1 MNRYFSRSQLGI
13 AIAMISAITVTP
25 TQAASDVEVAELK
38 AELKAMQDR
47 YQIQQNA
54 LMVLEQRLRQVE
66 ARSPA
71 SYSQGGQLASN
82 QPRYGSALKST
93 EEAPQSVENLYNEAS
108 GFFGGG
114 SFSIEPGI
122 TYSRADTRQL
132 YLNGFLALDSIFLGN
147 LGVDQIGSDSLTMD
161 VTARYNWNQR
171 WQFDINVPF
180 VYRSS
185 SYESA
190 GANGSSTQVSDKSVS
205 QDPELGDISVG
216 VSYKFLDETPNNPDM
231 VASLRLRAPTGRD
244 PYGIKVRQV
253 PGNNNLYV
261 PDELPTGNGVWA
273 LTGGL
278 SMVKTVDPAV
288 LFANVAYTHN
298 FEQDF
303 SDISPTPDE
312 KAKGTVR
319 LGDWFQYGLGTAF
332 ALNEKMSLSLSFSH
346 LIAQKSRIKRDGE
359 SFSSITGSDAS
370 AGYFN
375 VGMTYAYDED
385 LTIVPN
391 LAIGLTPDAPDFTF
405 SLRFPYYF

>member
-1 MNRYFSRSQLGI
+1 MNRTLSPLAF
-13 AIAMISAITVTP
+13 AIASLCLPALSA
-25 TQAASDVEVAELK
+25 AANDAEVAELK

-47 YQIQQNA
+47 YQVQQNA

-71 SYSQGGQLASN
+71 SYSQGGRLASN
-82 QPRYGSALKST
+82 QPRYGSALKSS

-273 LTGGL
+273 LTGGF

-303 SDISPTPDE
+303 SDISPTPGE
-312 KAKGTVR
+312 KAKGSVR